1 MVAPPPCVALCD
13 LSLVIADVI
22 RKDHT
27 GEPYVAQ
34 DMLLAICHDI
44 SAHDLSESEVRELL
58 ARPTWEGL
66 PCLDATTT
74 WTILSAY
81 DHSLLIEQAET
92 RARHFSPRRFSLEPS
107 NNRGR

>member
-1 MVAPPPCVALCD
+1 MT
-13 LSLVIADVI
+13 LSPVIADVI
-22 RKDHT
+22 RKDHD
-27 GEPYVAQ
+27 GEPYVAP

-58 ARPTWEGL
+58 ACPTSEGL

-92 RARHFSPRRFSLEPS
+92 RARHFSPRHFSLESS

>member
-44 SAHDLSESEVRELL
+44 SAHDLSESEIRELL
-58 ARPTWEGL
+58 ACPTWEGL

-81 DHSLLIEQAET
+81 DESLLIEQAET
-92 RARHFSPRRFSLEPS
+92 RATFLTAKLLS
-107 NNRGR
+107 

>member
-22 RKDHT
+22 RKDQT

-74 WTILSAY
+74 WIILSAY
-81 DHSLLIEQAET
+81 DDSLLIEQAET
-92 RARHFSPRRFSLEPS
+92 RARHFSFESP